1 VFGANL
7 PVLVD
12 RERVDTLR
20 GMANI
25 LLTTLGSYGDLHPFL
40 AMARALRSRGDR
52 VRLATHA
59 QYREAVERLGV
70 EFVAIPPSKE
80 DVGPEEL
87 WAAEASHPRRGTQF
101 VVRDLILPHVE
112 RSYELIDAAAAD
124 CDLIIDHL
132 LTLATPLVA
141 EKRRI
146 RWLSTALQ
154 PSAFLSAWDPPALGP
169 AWFLPHLRWL
179 GPRLLGGIMRA
190 AVRGT
195 GHWFESLHALR
206 KKVGLPVTRR
216 NPLAD
221 GWSPYGTVALFDALF
236 AAPQPDWPV
245 NVAQVG
251 FPLFDEETSA
261 EGSPEVL
268 AFLQSGPAPVTVT
281 LGSAVVLMETPVYE
295 VAAEALSQMGLRGVL
310 LVGKQARRVPEWA
323 YRDSSLL
330 VRDYEPFS
338 ALFPQS
344 AVVVHQCGIG
354 TTGQALAAGRPQL
367 CLPFAHD
374 QPDNAR
380 RVRQLGLGETL
391 VPRSLTV
398 RRFRKSLERL
408 VSQDRSPQCL
418 EVAAEIRKSEFA
430 RRFLAAVDHV
440 LDRPVG

>member
-1 VFGANL
+1 
-7 PVLVD
+7 
-12 RERVDTLR
+12 
-20 GMANI
+20 MATV

-40 AMARALRSRGDR
+40 AMARALRNRGDR
-52 VRLATHA
+52 VRLATHE

-80 DVGPEEL
+80 DVGSEEL
-87 WAAEASHPRRGTQF
+87 WAEQASHPRRGTQF
-101 VVRDLILPHVE
+101 VVRDLILPYVE
-112 RSYELIDAAAAD
+112 RSYEVIDAAAAD
-124 CDLIIDHL
+124 CDLIIGHL

-141 EKRRI
+141 EKRRL

-154 PSAFLSAWDPPALGP
+154 PSAFLSAWDPPALGQ

-179 GPRLLGGIMRA
+179 GPRLLGGILRA

-195 GHWFESLHALR
+195 GHWFKSLHALR
-206 KKVGLPVTRR
+206 QKVGLPVTRR

-221 GWSPYGTVALFDALF
+221 GWSPYGTIALFDALF
-236 AAPQPDWPV
+236 AAPQPDWPAQ
-245 NVAQVG
+245 VAQVG

-261 EGSPEVL
+261 EGSPEL
-268 AFLQSGPAPVTVT
+268 TGFLNSGPAPVVVT

-310 LVGKQARRVPEWA
+310 LVGKQARRVPESA

-338 ALFPQS
+338 ALFPRS

-391 VPRSLTV
+391 LPRSLTV
-398 RRFRKSLERL
+398 RRFRKALERL
-408 VSQDRSPQCL
+408 LSQDRSAACL
-418 EVAAEIRKSEFA
+418 QVATEIRKTEFVP
-430 RRFLAAVDHV
+430 RFLAAVDRV